1 MAPSKQGKLDVLKS
15 MREKVNWEIEDE
27 RHEFLSQLEP
37 LIKYW
42 NHRLPDL
49 RDVFRKEEIDLLLRD
64 SIDVRKIHGWRGHYY
79 EGERFIDFVMR
90 CGYKDEPDFD
100 EDGEP
105 LLRRTTA
112 VHRVARRKRDFFDDM
127 FVMGSELVR
136 RFFKIYDRFDVNYS
150 DEDGLTHF
158 HAACHYGCYEELE
171 KFLELGQDPN
181 CLPRES
187 NASSVDPPLHTAIKN
202 NKEMFKF
209 LLENGAD
216 PTVVNAKGLT
226 LLHSLC
232 ASDDNSYK
240 LVTFFELIDDAQKKV
255 SIDLLDKFGRT
266 PLQWAVEINYEGD
279 PTYKKWSPEPNKLGL
294 ASQALIVI
302 ERLEERGYQLNR
314 SGALTVMTF
323 FSKHELFEKS
333 TDLEK
338 YNLYDDEEFLVKAK
352 EMMINSN
359 LSLYDLIRLRP
370 EQAKQLK
377 YEDYYVLAEPC
388 KLRKLTKECKNACY
402 VHLSEKI
409 FRGFFRQ
416 WALDL
421 FLELT
426 GYQLPILCSEII
438 IKQLNNQD
446 LSNMC
451 LAVVG
456 QI

>member
-216 PTVVNAKGLT
+216 PTVVNAKGVDRSPRQIRSDPVAMGRVESCHENYRCT
-226 LLHSLC
+226 LLDRGADLS
-232 ASDDNSYK
+232 K
-240 LVTFFELIDDAQKKV
+240 LIFP
-255 SIDLLDKFGRT
+255 S
-266 PLQWAVEINYEGD
+266 EINYEGD